1 MSYVALS
8 ENSVTLNPMV
18 SDQWGEKPSWPRSWD
33 VPHRVAA
40 ATCPVRCLRKCQF
53 QEENM
58 DGFIWFWMI
67 YMFYMILDG
76 VIWCCIWFCM
86 GLSDVE
92 RICLICIGKIGMYV
106 RTSRFQPENSNG
118 EKIILTSTSHNF
130 HDSSVH
136 QIIRF
141 GFLGQTGGCLRHK
154 GDCSGLRKTAKNQ
167 PRPSPL
173 EQENQIGCWIIP
185 SGNLLQFAMENT
197 PFSWLI
203 YLFKMVKFYS
213 YVNVYQRVHESDAE
227 SYMTHT

>member
-1 MSYVALS
+1 MISGAK
-8 ENSVTLNPMV
+8 NPA
-18 SDQWGEKPSWPRSWD
+18 DPDPE
-33 VPHRVAA
+33 
-40 ATCPVRCLRKCQF
+40 
-53 QEENM
+53 
-58 DGFIWFWMI
+58 
-67 YMFYMILDG
+67 MFLI
-76 VIWCCIWFCM
+76 

-173 EQENQIGCWIIP
+173 EQENQIGC
-185 SGNLLQFAMENT
+185 
-197 PFSWLI
+197 
-203 YLFKMVKFYS
+203 
-213 YVNVYQRVHESDAE
+213 
-227 SYMTHT
+227 